1 MTANEQAEIVRRSR
15 ELLLPEPGGRLAL
28 IYGSFASG
36 KMRPGSDLD
45 IAVLFD
51 RPLDAERKLEL
62 AARLE
67 KSLSRTVDLTDLFS
81 LNGTILRQILCKG
94 RVLINNDPAALALL
108 TRRMIYNQADMM
120 PLVLRTLEERLKRFV
135 YG

>member
-1 MTANEQAEIVRRSR
+1 MTANEQTEIVRRSR
-15 ELLLPEPGGRLAL
+15 ELLLPEQGSRLAL
-28 IYGSFASG
+28 IYGSFATG

-51 RPLDAERKLEL
+51 RPLDSERKMDL

-67 KSLSRTVDLTDLFS
+67 KSLSRTVDLADLFS

-94 RVLINNDPAALALL
+94 QVLLNNDPAALAVL

-120 PLVLRTLEERLKRFV
+120 PLVRRTLKERQMRFIN
-135 YG
+135 G